1 MVSSS
6 RIVSVLL
13 FSSVAWGTSFNNWND
28 NLFKNGISQNLEG
41 NFTYNNTQTTDYVLQ
56 NNIFFQNSN
65 LSLNVRT
72 IISGNWQGQT
82 TGMIFNGTNG
92 GNNKGKYTFNK
103 GNISFFIDSSGIKT
117 FGQGGYFQLSG
128 GSSLDINANLTITSS
143 AMSNFRDVGLF
154 GISDS
159 TLKITD
165 ADLSID
171 LSNTISPNLFYL
183 TGNSVAEIN
192 TGGNK
197 AGQNIFLKGGIEVK
211 NTSSFTLNLSNQ
223 NSYYEGTISLQ
234 DNAKFTLNLS
244 NSSATFTTYSQ
255 MGNGVNSTLSLEN
268 SSTLNSTINGLQ
280 TDFIMSG
287 NSIWNMWGQNNNGA
301 GPNANFENSIR
312 NLTINGATVN
322 FMNNENSSNRFGQA
336 FEKKSLTGGG
346 TLTGAGTFAIYADVG
361 EKATDTITFDKAS
374 GSHTFDIL
382 YNPNTFSQALAS
394 SISTADKMIVAT
406 IQNTTTDATFSALPT
421 VMGLTSYTTHLERVD
436 NGNQAQWYITNITP
450 DGQSPLAQALTTALN
465 TPYRLFESSSQ
476 TLNLRLGD
484 LRNYPKNH
492 GLYFHYTIA
501 QNSFVQDSNL
511 TAGKD
516 LFMSIVG
523 GYDMNALYRGHNDFL
538 GFGFEI
544 NLLDTTT
551 DIFTSSTQSYGG
563 FLYYT
568 SIWSNRFYYDIIFKY
583 AYSPTDVNLGSL
595 ASSTSFSAHLL
606 NLTAEVG
613 KKFAFTS
620 SRDFAYAEVQGKLTS
635 GFIFPTSL
643 STSDPHGTPIEAQ
656 IDFQFPL
663 LLRSSLYFGYEWNER
678 FRGDLKA
685 GVFVDYSLFNGADT
699 ILKDEWS
706 KFEKS
711 FDMDFDV
718 GISIIS
724 NITIEDYLRFYLELD
739 TSFLGS
745 YSADVLFNAGIRWS
759 FADRYIPPPPPPADP
774 NRLKVRK
781 LRGNTVRDIPTIKK
795 NDRSNMKHYEGS
807 RNQIIDGYKEST
819 SQPQYSPN
827 YNEEENGNANR
838 FYPRDTYT
846 PTPSNTPVQR
856 GYRGS
861 SRDTYQP
868 SSSQVPSQSQAE
880 RYYHQDSYTPTYTTQ
895 STNGD
900 GYRTRR

>member
-1 MVSSS
+1 MLCSSIS
-6 RIVSVLL
+6 
-13 FSSVAWGTSFNNWND
+13 WGITINNWTQ
-28 NLFKNGISQNLEG
+28 LPQQGIMQDTEG
-41 NFTYNNTQTTDYVLQ
+41 NFSYDNTQTQNFVLS

-65 LSLNVRT
+65 AHLKINT

-92 GNNKGKYTFNK
+92 GNNNGKYTFNK
-103 GNISFFIDSSGIKT
+103 GNISFFINSAVQN
-117 FGQGGYFQLSG
+117 FGTGGYFQLSG

-143 AMSNFRDVGLF
+143 ANSNFNDVGLF
-154 GISDS
+154 GVDSS

-165 ADLSID
+165 ADLKID
-171 LSNTISPNLFYL
+171 LSNTRSPNIFHLK
-183 TGNSVAEIN
+183 GASVVEIN
-192 TGGNK
+192 TGGNQVR
-197 AGQNIFLKGGIEVK
+197 QNIYLKGGIKVQD
-211 NTSSFTLNLSNQ
+211 TSTFTLNLANQ
-223 NSYYEGTISLQ
+223 SSYYEGAVSLTGGTF
-234 DNAKFTLNLS
+234 NLNLS
-244 NSSATFTTYSQ
+244 NSASATFTTYSQ
-255 MGNGVNSTLSLEN
+255 QNGTATINLEN
-268 SSTLNSTINGLQ
+268 SSTLNSTINGTT
-280 TDFIMSG
+280 TDFIIKS
-287 NSIWNMWGQNNNGA
+287 NSVWNMWGQNNNGGGA
-301 GPNANFENSIR
+301 NANFANDIR
-312 NLTINGATVN
+312 NLTIENAKVN
-322 FMNNENSSNRFGQA
+322 FMQNRDGSNRFGQA

-361 EKATDTITFDKAS
+361 VKNTDSITFAKAS

-421 VMGLTSYTTHLERVD
+421 VMGLTSYTTHLEKQT
-436 NGNQAQWYITNITP
+436 NGANTEWLITNITP

-484 LRNYPKNH
+484 LRNYPKDH

-523 GYDMNALYRGHNDFL
+523 GYDMNALYRGRNDFL

-583 AYSPTDVNLGSL
+583 AYSPTEVDLGSL
-595 ASSTSFSAHLL
+595 ASFTSFSAHLL

-745 YSADVLFNAGIRWS
+745 YSTDVLFNAGIRWS
-759 FADRYIPPPPPPADP
+759 FGDRYVPPPPPPADP

>member
-72 IISGNWQGQT
+72 IISGDWKILNS
-82 TGMIFNGTNG
+82 GMIFNGDNRG
-92 GNNKGKYTFNK
+92 RYTFNK
-103 GNISFFIDSSGIKT
+103 GNISFFINSSGINA
-117 FGQGGYFQLSG
+117 FGQGAYFQLSNQ
-128 GSSLDINANLTITSS
+128 STLDINANLTITSS

-197 AGQNIFLKGGIEVK
+197 AGQNIYLKGGIEVK
-211 NTSSFTLNLSNQ
+211 DTSTFELNLANQ
-223 NSYYEGTISLQ
+223 NSYYEGVVSLSNQ
-234 DNAKFTLNLS
+234 AKFTLNLS

-255 MGNGVNSTLSLEN
+255 QTGSATLSLEN
-268 SSTLNSTINGLQ
+268 NSTLNSTIMGNQ
-280 TDFIMSG
+280 TDFIMGG
-287 NSIWNMWGQNNNGA
+287 NSVWNMWGQNNNGA

-312 NLTINGATVN
+312 NLTINNAKVN
-322 FMNNENSSNRFGQA
+322 FMKNENGSNRFGQA

-346 TLTGAGTFAIYADVG
+346 TLTGTGTFAIYADVG
-361 EKATDTITFDKAS
+361 AKATDTITFDKAS

-394 SISTADKMIVAT
+394 SISTADNMIVAT
-406 IQNTTTDATFSALPT
+406 IRDQNTDATFSALPT

-436 NGNQAQWYITNITP
+436 NGNQAQWFITNITP

-484 LRNYPKNH
+484 LRNYPKDH

-595 ASSTSFSAHLL
+595 ASFTSFSAHLL

-745 YSADVLFNAGIRWS
+745 YSTDVLFNAGIRWS
-759 FADRYIPPPPPPADP
+759 FGDRYVPPPPPPADP

-807 RNQIIDGYKEST
+807 RNQIIDGYEEST

-827 YNEEENGNANR
+827 YNEEENGNTNR

>member
-1 MVSSS
+1 MASSS

-72 IISGNWQGQT
+72 IISGDWKILNS
-82 TGMIFNGTNG
+82 GMIFNGDNQG
-92 GNNKGKYTFNK
+92 RYTFNK

-117 FGQGGYFQLSG
+117 FGQGAYFQLSNQ
-128 GSSLDINANLTITSS
+128 STLDINANLTITSS

-165 ADLSID
+165 ADLKID
-171 LSNTISPNLFYL
+171 LSNTTSPNIFRLQN
-183 TGNSVAEIN
+183 NSTVEIN

-197 AGQNIFLKGGIEVK
+197 ASQNIFLKGGISLEG
-211 NTSSFTLNLSNQ
+211 TSKFTLNLSNQ
-223 NSYYEGTISLQ
+223 NSYYEGVVSLT
-234 DNAKFTLNLS
+234 NGTFEFNLS
-244 NSSATFTTYSQ
+244 NSASATFTTYSQ
-255 MGNGVNSTLSLEN
+255 QNGAKATISLEN
-268 SSTLNSTINGLQ
+268 GSTLNSTINGTT
-280 TDFIMSG
+280 TDFIIKS
-287 NSIWNMWGQNNNGA
+287 NSVWNMWGQNNNGGGA
-301 GPNANFENSIR
+301 NANFANDIR
-312 NLTINGATVN
+312 NLTIENAKVN
-322 FMNNENSSNRFGQA
+322 FMQNRDGSSRFGQA
-336 FEKKSLTGGG
+336 FMKKSLTGGG

-361 EKATDTITFDKAS
+361 AKATDTITFAQAS

-421 VMGLTSYTTHLERVD
+421 VMGLTSYTTHLEKQT
-436 NGNQAQWYITNITP
+436 NGANTEWLITNITP

-484 LRNYPKNH
+484 LRNYPKDH

-516 LFMSIVG
+516 LFMSIIG

-745 YSADVLFNAGIRWS
+745 YSTDVLFNAGIRWS
-759 FADRYIPPPPPPADP
+759 FGDRYVPPPPPPADP

-807 RNQIIDGYKEST
+807 RNQIIDEYEEST

-827 YNEEENGNANR
+827 YNEEENGNTNR

-895 STNGD
+895 TTNGN

>member
-28 NLFKNGISQNLEG
+28 NLFKNGIFQNLEG

-72 IISGNWQGQT
+72 TISGDWNGQNA
-82 TGMIFNGTNG
+82 TGLIFNGTNG

-143 AMSNFRDVGLF
+143 ANSNFRDVGLF
-154 GISDS
+154 GVDGS

-165 ADLSID
+165 ADLKID
-171 LSNTISPNLFYL
+171 LSNTTSPNIFHLK
-183 TGNSVAEIN
+183 GASVVEIN

-197 AGQNIFLKGGIEVK
+197 ASQNIFLKGGISLDGDSK
-211 NTSSFTLNLSNQ
+211 FTLNLSNQ
-223 NSYYEGTISLQ
+223 NSYYEGVVSLT
-234 DNAKFTLNLS
+234 NGTFEFNLS
-244 NSSATFTTYSQ
+244 NSASATFTTYSQ
-255 MGNGVNSTLSLEN
+255 QNGTATINLEN
-268 SSTLNSTINGLQ
+268 SSTLNSTINGTT
-280 TDFIMSG
+280 TDFIIKS
-287 NSIWNMWGQNNNGA
+287 NSVWNMWGQNNNGGGA
-301 GPNANFENSIR
+301 NANFANDIR
-312 NLTINGATVN
+312 NLTIENAKVN
-322 FMNNENSSNRFGQA
+322 FMQNRDGSNRFGQA
-336 FEKKSLTGGG
+336 FEKKSLTGSG

-361 EKATDTITFDKAS
+361 AKATDTITFAQGS

-406 IQNTTTDATFSALPT
+406 IKDASTQATFSALPT
-421 VMGLTSYTTHLERVD
+421 VMGLTSYTTHLEKQI
-436 NGNQAQWYITNITP
+436 NGANTEWLITNITP

-484 LRNYPKNH
+484 LRNYPKDH

-745 YSADVLFNAGIRWS
+745 YSTDVLFNAGIRWS
-759 FADRYIPPPPPPADP
+759 FGDRYIPPPPPPADP

-807 RNQIIDGYKEST
+807 RNQIIDGYEEST

-895 STNGD
+895 PTNGD
-900 GYRTRR
+900 RYRTRR

>member
-13 FSSVAWGTSFNNWND
+13 FSSVAWGVTIQKWGD
-28 NLFKNGISQNLEG
+28 IPQAGITQNTEG
-41 NFTYNNTQTTDYVLQ
+41 VFTYNETANQDFILS

-65 LSLNVRT
+65 AHLNIQT
-72 IISGNWQGQT
+72 NISGNWNMKA

-92 GNNKGKYTFNK
+92 GNNNGKYTFNK
-103 GNISFFIDSSGIKT
+103 GNISFFIDSSGINA

-128 GSSLDINANLTITSS
+128 GSSLDINANLTISATETSD
-143 AMSNFRDVGLF
+143 FRSVGLF
-154 GISDS
+154 GVDGS

-165 ADLSID
+165 ADLKID
-171 LSNTISPNLFYL
+171 LSNTTSPNIFYL
-183 TGNSVAEIN
+183 KGVSVVEIN
-192 TGGNK
+192 SGGNK
-197 AGQNIFLKGGIEVK
+197 ASQNIFLKGGIEVK
-211 NTSSFTLNLSNQ
+211 DTSTFELNLANK
-223 NSYYEGTISLQ
+223 NSYFEGAVSLS
-234 DNAKFTLNLS
+234 DTAKFTLNLS

-255 MGNGVNSTLSLEN
+255 MNNGSNSTLSLEN
-268 SSTLNSTINGLQ
+268 GSTLNSTINGLQ
-280 TDFIMSG
+280 TDFVMSG
-287 NSIWNMWGQNNNGA
+287 DSIWNIWGQNNGA
-301 GPNANFENSIR
+301 GKGHENSIR

-322 FMNNENSSNRFGQA
+322 FMNNENGSNRFGQD
-336 FEKKSLTGGG
+336 FMKKSLEGKG

-361 EKATDTITFDKAS
+361 VGTRGTDSIKFKDAT

-394 SISTADKMIVAT
+394 SISTADNMIVAT

-436 NGNQAQWYITNITP
+436 NGNQAQWFITNITP

-484 LRNYPKNH
+484 LRNYPKDH

-583 AYSPTDVNLGSL
+583 AYSPTEVDLGSL

-620 SRDFAYAEVQGKLTS
+620 SRDFAYAEVQGKFTS

-656 IDFQFPL
+656 INFQFPL
-663 LLRSSLYFGYEWNER
+663 LLRNSLYFGYEWNER

-745 YSADVLFNAGIRWS
+745 YSTDVLFNTGIRWS
-759 FADRYIPPPPPPADP
+759 FADRYVPPPPPPADP

-795 NDRSNMKHYEGS
+795 NDRFNMKHYEGS
-807 RNQIIDGYKEST
+807 RNQIIDGYEEST

-868 SSSQVPSQSQAE
+868 SSSQVPSQSPAQ
-880 RYYHQDSYTPTYTTQ
+880 RYYHHDSYTPTYTTQ

>member
-13 FSSVAWGTSFNNWND
+13 FSSVAWGTSFSNWND

-92 GNNKGKYTFNK
+92 GNNNGKYTFNK
-103 GNISFFIDSSGIKT
+103 GNISFFINSSGINA

-165 ADLSID
+165 ADLKID
-171 LSNTISPNLFYL
+171 LSNTRSPNIFHLK
-183 TGNSVAEIN
+183 GASVVEIN

-197 AGQNIFLKGGIEVK
+197 AFQNIFLKGGISLEG
-211 NTSSFTLNLSNQ
+211 TSKFTLNLFNQ
-223 NSYYEGTISLQ
+223 NSYYEGVVSLT
-234 DNAKFTLNLS
+234 NGTFEFNLS
-244 NSSATFTTYSQ
+244 NSASATFTTYSQ
-255 MGNGVNSTLSLEN
+255 QSGTATINLEN
-268 SSTLNSTINGLQ
+268 SSTLNSTING
-280 TDFIMSG
+280 TTTNFVMTS
-287 NSIWNMWGQNNNGA
+287 NSVWNMWGQLNMQNTA
-301 GPNANFENSIR
+301 RENSIS

-322 FMNNENSSNRFGQA
+322 FMNNENGSNRFGQA
-336 FEKKSLTGGG
+336 FMKKSLEGKG
-346 TLTGAGTFAIYADVG
+346 TLTGTGTFAIYADVG
-361 EKATDTITFDKAS
+361 AKATDTITFDKAS

-394 SISTADKMIVAT
+394 SISTADNMIVAT
-406 IQNTTTDATFSALPT
+406 IRNQNTDATFSALPT

-436 NGNQAQWYITNITP
+436 NGNQAQWFITNITP

-465 TPYRLFESSSQ
+465 TSYRLFESSSQ

-484 LRNYPKNH
+484 LRNYPKDH

-745 YSADVLFNAGIRWS
+745 YSTDVLFNAGIRWS
-759 FADRYIPPPPPPADP
+759 FGDRYVPPPPPPADP

-807 RNQIIDGYKEST
+807 RNQIIDGYEEST

-900 GYRTRR
+900 GYRRRR

>member
-13 FSSVAWGTSFNNWND
+13 FSSVAWGVTIRNWKD
-28 NLFKNGISQNLEG
+28 LPPQGIMQNTDG
-41 NFTYNNTQTTDYVLQ
+41 NFTYNNTNAQTGNFILSD
-56 NNIFFQNSN
+56 NIFFHNSN
-65 LSLNVRT
+65 AHLNISTT
-72 IISGNWQGQT
+72 IDGNWKMANSGL
-82 TGMIFNGTNG
+82 IFNATNQV
-92 GNNKGKYTFNK
+92 NQGKYTFNK
-103 GNISFFIDSSGIKT
+103 GNISFLIKSNVQN
-117 FGQGGYFQLSG
+117 FGNEGYFQLNQG
-128 GSSLDINANLTITSS
+128 TTLDVNANLAISATATSDFSS
-143 AMSNFRDVGLF
+143 APLFKLTDSNLLF
-154 GISDS
+154 
-159 TLKITD
+159 TD
-165 ADLSID
+165 ADLRID
-171 LSNTISPNLFYL
+171 LSNTTNPNLFHL
-183 TGNSVAEIN
+183 TGTSKVEIN

-197 AGQNIFLKGGIEVK
+197 ASQNIFLKGGISL
-211 NTSSFTLNLSNQ
+211 NGNSTFTLDLANQ
-223 NSYYEGTISLQ
+223 SSYYEGAVSLTGGTF
-234 DNAKFTLNLS
+234 NLNLS
-244 NSSATFTTYSQ
+244 NSASATFTTYSQ
-255 MGNGVNSTLSLEN
+255 QNGTATINLEN
-268 SSTLNSTINGLQ
+268 SSTLNSTING
-280 TDFIMSG
+280 TTTNFVMTS
-287 NSIWNMWGQNNNGA
+287 NSVWNMWGQKNG
-301 GPNANFENSIR
+301 GNEYKNSIR
-312 NLTINGATVN
+312 DLNIQNARIN
-322 FMNNENSSNRFGQA
+322 FMNNENGSNRFGQD
-336 FEKKSLTGGG
+336 FEKKSLEGGG

-361 EKATDTITFDKAS
+361 VKATDTITFNKAS

-406 IQNTTTDATFSALPT
+406 IRDQNTNATFSALPT
-421 VMGLTSYTTHLERVD
+421 MMGLTSYTTYLERVD
-436 NGNQAQWYITNITP
+436 NGNQAQWFITNITP

-484 LRNYPKNH
+484 LRNYPKDH

-745 YSADVLFNAGIRWS
+745 YSTDVLFNAGIRWS
-759 FADRYIPPPPPPADP
+759 FTDRYVPPPPPPADP

-795 NDRSNMKHYEGS
+795 NDRSNMKHYEGN
-807 RNQIIDGYKEST
+807 RNQIIDEYEEST

-895 STNGD
+895 PTNGD
-900 GYRTRR
+900 GYRRRR

>member
-72 IISGNWQGQT
+72 TISGDWSGLNG

-92 GNNKGKYTFNK
+92 GANQGKYTFNK
-103 GNISFFIDSSGIKT
+103 GNISFFIDSTVTK
-117 FGQGGYFQLSG
+117 FGTGGYFQLSG

-143 AMSNFRDVGLF
+143 ANSNFRDVGLF
-154 GISDS
+154 GVDGS

-165 ADLSID
+165 ADLKID
-171 LSNTISPNLFYL
+171 LSNTTSPNIFYL

-197 AGQNIFLKGGIEVK
+197 AGQNIYLKGGIEVK
-211 NTSSFTLNLSNQ
+211 NTSTFELNLANK
-223 NSYYEGTISLQ
+223 NSYFEGAVSLS
-234 DNAKFTLNLS
+234 DTAKFTLNLS

-255 MGNGVNSTLSLEN
+255 INNGSNSTLSLEN

-280 TDFIMSG
+280 TDFVMSG
-287 NSIWNMWGQNNNGA
+287 DSIWNMWGQNNGA
-301 GPNANFENSIR
+301 GKGHENSIR

-322 FMNNENSSNRFGQA
+322 FMNNENGSNRFGQA
-336 FEKKSLTGGG
+336 FMKKSLEGKG

-361 EKATDTITFDKAS
+361 VKNTDSITFAKAD
-374 GSHTFDIL
+374 GNHTFDIL

-421 VMGLTSYTTHLERVD
+421 VMGLTSYTTHLEKQT
-436 NGNQAQWYITNITP
+436 NGANTEWYITNITP

-484 LRNYPKNH
+484 LRNYPKDH

-595 ASSTSFSAHLL
+595 ASFTSFSAHLL

-745 YSADVLFNAGIRWS
+745 YSTDVLFNAGIRWS
-759 FADRYIPPPPPPADP
+759 FTDRYVPPPPPPADP

-807 RNQIIDGYKEST
+807 RNQIIDGYEEST

-895 STNGD
+895 PTNGD

>member
-13 FSSVAWGTSFNNWND
+13 FSSVAWGVTIQKWGD
-28 NLFKNGISQNLEG
+28 IPQAGITQNTEG
-41 NFTYNNTQTTDYVLQ
+41 VFTYNETTKQNFILS

-65 LSLNVRT
+65 AHLNIQT
-72 IISGNWQGQT
+72 NISGDWQGQT

-92 GNNKGKYTFNK
+92 GNNNGKYTFNK

-117 FGQGGYFQLSG
+117 FGQGAYFQLSG

-143 AMSNFRDVGLF
+143 ANSNFDNVGLF
-154 GISDS
+154 GVDGS

-165 ADLSID
+165 ADLKID
-171 LSNTISPNLFYL
+171 LSNTRSPNIFHLK
-183 TGNSVAEIN
+183 GASVVEIN

-197 AGQNIFLKGGIEVK
+197 AFQNIFLKGGISLEG
-211 NTSSFTLNLSNQ
+211 TSKFTLNLSNQ
-223 NSYYEGTISLQ
+223 NSYYEGVVSLT
-234 DNAKFTLNLS
+234 NGTFEFNLS
-244 NSSATFTTYSQ
+244 NSASATFTTYSQ
-255 MGNGVNSTLSLEN
+255 QNGTATINLEN
-268 SSTLNSTINGLQ
+268 SSTLNSTINGTT
-280 TDFIMSG
+280 TDFIIKS
-287 NSIWNMWGQNNNGA
+287 NSVWNMWGQNNNGGGA
-301 GPNANFENSIR
+301 NANFANDIR
-312 NLTINGATVN
+312 NLTIENAKVN
-322 FMNNENSSNRFGQA
+322 FMQNRDGSNRFGQD
-336 FEKKSLTGGG
+336 FMKKSLEGKG
-346 TLTGAGTFAIYADVG
+346 TLTGSGTFAIYADVG
-361 EKATDTITFDKAS
+361 AKATDTITFDKAS

-394 SISTADKMIVAT
+394 SISTADNMIVAT
-406 IQNTTTDATFSALPT
+406 IRDQNTDATFSALPT

-436 NGNQAQWYITNITP
+436 NGNQAQWFITNITP

-484 LRNYPKNH
+484 LRNYPKDH

-745 YSADVLFNAGIRWS
+745 YSTDVLFNAGIRWS
-759 FADRYIPPPPPPADP
+759 FGDRYVPPPPPPANP

-807 RNQIIDGYKEST
+807 RNQIINGYEEST
-819 SQPQYSPN
+819 SQPQYSPS

-895 STNGD
+895 PTNRD

>member
-13 FSSVAWGTSFNNWND
+13 FSSVAWGTSFSNWND

-92 GNNKGKYTFNK
+92 GNNNGKYTFNK
-103 GNISFFIDSSGIKT
+103 GNISFFINSNGINA
-117 FGQGGYFQLSG
+117 FGQGAYFQLSNQ
-128 GSSLDINANLTITSS
+128 SALDINANLTITSS

-171 LSNTISPNLFYL
+171 LSNTTSPNIFHLKGAS
-183 TGNSVAEIN
+183 TVEIN

-197 AGQNIFLKGGIEVK
+197 ASQNIFLKGGISLEG
-211 NTSSFTLNLSNQ
+211 TSKFTLNLSNQ
-223 NSYYEGTISLQ
+223 NSYYEGVVSLT
-234 DNAKFTLNLS
+234 NGTFEFNLS
-244 NSSATFTTYSQ
+244 NSASATFTTYSQ
-255 MGNGVNSTLSLEN
+255 QNGTATINLEN
-268 SSTLNSTINGLQ
+268 SSTLNSTINGTT
-280 TDFIMSG
+280 TDFIIKS
-287 NSIWNMWGQNNNGA
+287 NSVWNMWGQNNNGGGA
-301 GPNANFENSIR
+301 NANFANDIR
-312 NLTINGATVN
+312 NLTIENAKVN
-322 FMNNENSSNRFGQA
+322 FMQNRDGSNRFGQA

-361 EKATDTITFDKAS
+361 AKATDTITFDKAS

-406 IQNTTTDATFSALPT
+406 IRDQNTDATFSALPT

-436 NGNQAQWYITNITP
+436 NGNQAQWFITNITP

-484 LRNYPKNH
+484 LRNYPKDH

-595 ASSTSFSAHLL
+595 ASSTSLSAHLL

-745 YSADVLFNAGIRWS
+745 YSTDVLFNTGIRWS
-759 FADRYIPPPPPPADP
+759 FGDRYVPPPPPPADP

-895 STNGD
+895 TTNGD

>member
-13 FSSVAWGTSFNNWND
+13 FSSVAWGVTIQKWGD
-28 NLFKNGISQNLEG
+28 IPQAGITQNTEG
-41 NFTYNNTQTTDYVLQ
+41 VFTYNETTKQNFILS

-65 LSLNVRT
+65 AHLNIQT
-72 IISGNWQGQT
+72 NISGNWQGQN

-103 GNISFFIDSSGIKT
+103 GNISFFINSSGINA
-117 FGQGGYFQLSG
+117 FGQGAYFQLSG

-143 AMSNFRDVGLF
+143 ANSNFNNVGLF
-154 GISDS
+154 GVDGS

-165 ADLSID
+165 ADLKID
-171 LSNTISPNLFYL
+171 LSNTTSPNIFHLK
-183 TGNSVAEIN
+183 GASVVEIN

-197 AGQNIFLKGGIEVK
+197 AFQNIFLKGGISLDGDSK
-211 NTSSFTLNLSNQ
+211 FTLNLSNQ
-223 NSYYEGTISLQ
+223 NSYYEGVVSLT
-234 DNAKFTLNLS
+234 NGTFEFNLS
-244 NSSATFTTYSQ
+244 NSASATFTTYSQ
-255 MGNGVNSTLSLEN
+255 QNGTATINLEN
-268 SSTLNSTINGLQ
+268 SSTLNSTINGTT
-280 TDFIMSG
+280 TDFIIKS
-287 NSIWNMWGQNNNGA
+287 NSIWNMWGQNNNG
-301 GPNANFENSIR
+301 GNGHENSIR

-322 FMNNENSSNRFGQA
+322 FMNNENGSNRFGQA
-336 FEKKSLTGGG
+336 FEKKSLTGSG

-361 EKATDTITFDKAS
+361 AKATDTITFAQGS

-406 IQNTTTDATFSALPT
+406 IRDQNTDATFSALPT

-436 NGNQAQWYITNITP
+436 NGNQAQWFITNITP

-484 LRNYPKNH
+484 LRNYPKDH

-595 ASSTSFSAHLL
+595 ASFTSFSAHLL

-745 YSADVLFNAGIRWS
+745 YSTDVLFNAGIRWS
-759 FADRYIPPPPPPADP
+759 FGDRYVPPPPPPADP

-807 RNQIIDGYKEST
+807 RNQIINGYEEST

-895 STNGD
+895 PTNGD
-900 GYRTRR
+900 GYRRRR

>member
-41 NFTYNNTQTTDYVLQ
+41 NFTYNNTQTRDYVLQ

-72 IISGNWQGQT
+72 IISGDWKILNS
-82 TGMIFNGTNG
+82 GMIFNG
-92 GNNKGKYTFNK
+92 NNRGRYTFNK

-117 FGQGGYFQLSG
+117 FGQGAYFQLSNQ
-128 GSSLDINANLTITSS
+128 STLDINANLTITSS
-143 AMSNFRDVGLF
+143 ANSNFRDVGLF
-154 GISDS
+154 GVDGS

-165 ADLSID
+165 ADLKID
-171 LSNTISPNLFYL
+171 LSNTTSPNIFHLK
-183 TGNSVAEIN
+183 GASVVEIN
-192 TGGNK
+192 SGGNK
-197 AGQNIFLKGGIEVK
+197 ASQNIFLKGGIEVK
-211 NTSSFTLNLSNQ
+211 DTSTFELNLANK
-223 NSYYEGTISLQ
+223 NSYFEGAVSLS
-234 DNAKFTLNLS
+234 DTAKFTLNLS

-255 MGNGVNSTLSLEN
+255 MNNGSNSTLSLEN
-268 SSTLNSTINGLQ
+268 GSTLNSTINGLQ

-301 GPNANFENSIR
+301 APNANFENSIR

-322 FMNNENSSNRFGQA
+322 FMNNENGSNRFGQA

-361 EKATDTITFDKAS
+361 AKATDTITFDKAS

-406 IQNTTTDATFSALPT
+406 IKDASTQATFSALPT
-421 VMGLTSYTTHLERVD
+421 MMGLTSYTTYLERVD

-484 LRNYPKNH
+484 LRNYPKDH

-656 IDFQFPL
+656 INFQFPL

-678 FRGDLKA
+678 FRGDIKA

-745 YSADVLFNAGIRWS
+745 YSTDVLFNAGIRWS
-759 FADRYIPPPPPPADP
+759 FGDRYIPPPPPPADP

-781 LRGNTVRDIPTIKK
+781 LRGNTIRDIPTIKK

-807 RNQIIDGYKEST
+807 RNQIIDGYEEST

-895 STNGD
+895 PTNGD
-900 GYRTRR
+900 GYRRRR

>member
-1 MVSSS
+1 MASSS

-13 FSSVAWGTSFNNWND
+13 FSSVAWGVTINNWNE
-28 NLFKNGISQNLEG
+28 LPAGGIDQNTEG
-41 NFTYNNTQTTDYVLQ
+41 VFSYNNATFNNGFILS
-56 NNIFFQNSN
+56 NNIFFRIPTVS
-65 LSLNVRT
+65 LSIRT
-72 IISGNWQGQT
+72 NISGDWKGQT

-92 GNNKGKYTFNK
+92 GNNNGKYTFNK
-103 GNISFFIDSSGIKT
+103 GNISFFINST
-117 FGQGGYFQLSG
+117 VQNFGTGGYFQLSG

-143 AMSNFRDVGLF
+143 ANSNFNNVGLF
-154 GISDS
+154 GVDGS

-165 ADLSID
+165 ADLKID
-171 LSNTISPNLFYL
+171 LSNTRSPNIFHLK
-183 TGNSVAEIN
+183 GASVVEIN

-197 AGQNIFLKGGIEVK
+197 AFQNIFLKGGISLEG
-211 NTSSFTLNLSNQ
+211 TSKFTLNLSNQ
-223 NSYYEGTISLQ
+223 NSYYEGVVSLT
-234 DNAKFTLNLS
+234 NGTFEFNLS
-244 NSSATFTTYSQ
+244 NSASATFTTYSQ
-255 MGNGVNSTLSLEN
+255 QNGTATINLEN
-268 SSTLNSTINGLQ
+268 SSTLNSTINGTT
-280 TDFIMSG
+280 TDFIIKS
-287 NSIWNMWGQNNNGA
+287 NSVWNMWGQNNNGA
-301 GPNANFENSIR
+301 APNANFENSIR

-322 FMNNENSSNRFGQA
+322 FMNNENGSNRFGQA

-361 EKATDTITFDKAS
+361 VGTRGTDSIEFKDAT

-406 IQNTTTDATFSALPT
+406 IQNTTTNATFSALPT

-436 NGNQAQWYITNITP
+436 NGNQAQWFITNITP

-484 LRNYPKNH
+484 LRNYPKDH

-745 YSADVLFNAGIRWS
+745 YSTDVLFNAGIRWS
-759 FADRYIPPPPPPADP
+759 FTDRYIPPPPPPADP

-795 NDRSNMKHYEGS
+795 NDRFNMKHYEGS
-807 RNQIIDGYKEST
+807 RNQIIDEYEEST

-827 YNEEENGNANR
+827 YNEEENGNTNR

>member
-1 MVSSS
+1 MASSS

-13 FSSVAWGTSFNNWND
+13 FSSVAWGVTINNWNE
-28 NLFKNGISQNLEG
+28 LPAGGIDQNTEG
-41 NFTYNNTQTTDYVLQ
+41 VFSYNNATFNNGFILS
-56 NNIFFQNSN
+56 NNIFFRIPTVS
-65 LSLNVRT
+65 LSIRT
-72 IISGNWQGQT
+72 NISGDWKGQT

-92 GNNKGKYTFNK
+92 GNNNGKYTFNK
-103 GNISFFIDSSGIKT
+103 GNISFFINSAVQN
-117 FGQGGYFQLSG
+117 FGTGGYFQLSG
-128 GSSLDINANLTITSS
+128 RSSLDINANLTITSS
-143 AMSNFRDVGLF
+143 ANSNFRDVGLF
-154 GISDS
+154 GVDGS

-165 ADLSID
+165 ADLKID
-171 LSNTISPNLFYL
+171 LSNTTSPNIFHLK
-183 TGNSVAEIN
+183 GASVVEIN

-197 AGQNIFLKGGIEVK
+197 ASQNIFLKGGISLDGDSK
-211 NTSSFTLNLSNQ
+211 FTLNLSNQ
-223 NSYYEGTISLQ
+223 NSYYEGVVSLT
-234 DNAKFTLNLS
+234 NGTFEFNLS
-244 NSSATFTTYSQ
+244 NSASATFTTYSQ
-255 MGNGVNSTLSLEN
+255 QNGTATINLEN

-301 GPNANFENSIR
+301 APNANFENSIR

-322 FMNNENSSNRFGQA
+322 FMNNENGSNRFGQA

-361 EKATDTITFDKAS
+361 VGTRGTDSIEFKDAT

-394 SISTADKMIVAT
+394 SISTADNMIVAT
-406 IQNTTTDATFSALPT
+406 IQNTTTNATFSALPT
-421 VMGLTSYTTHLERVD
+421 VMGLTSYTTHLEKRT
-436 NGNQAQWYITNITP
+436 NGANTEWLITNITP

-484 LRNYPKNH
+484 LRNYPKDH

-595 ASSTSFSAHLL
+595 ASFTSFSAHLL

-745 YSADVLFNAGIRWS
+745 YSTDVLFNAGIRWS
-759 FADRYIPPPPPPADP
+759 FGDRYVPPPPPPADP

-781 LRGNTVRDIPTIKK
+781 LRGNTIRDIPTIKK

-807 RNQIIDGYKEST
+807 RNQIINGYEEST
-819 SQPQYSPN
+819 SQPQYSPS

-895 STNGD
+895 PTNRD

>member
-1 MVSSS
+1 MVHSSKFLS
-6 RIVSVLL
+6 LLL
-13 FSSVAWGTSFNNWND
+13 FGSLSYGVTINNWKD
-28 NLFKNGISQNLEG
+28 LPIGGISQNTAG
-41 NFTYNNTQTTDYVLQ
+41 NFNYNETQAKDFVLTD
-56 NNIFFQNSN
+56 NIFFQNSSAS
-65 LSLNVRT
+65 LSVRT
-72 IISGNWQGQT
+72 IISGNWKANNGL
-82 TGMIFNGTNG
+82 IFLND
-92 GNNKGKYTFNK
+92 GKKLTFNK
-103 GNISFFIDSSGIKT
+103 GNISFFIDSSAINT
-117 FGQGGYFQLSG
+117 FGTDSYFQLKNKA
-128 GSSLDINANLTITSS
+128 SLDINANLAITAS
-143 AMSNFRDVGLF
+143 ATSDMNSVGLF
-154 GISDS
+154 GIKDS
-159 TLKITD
+159 SLNITD
-165 ADLSID
+165 ANLNID
-171 LSNTISPNLFYL
+171 LSNNQGRGPILFY
-183 TGNSVAEIN
+183 TEGASGVKINS
-192 TGGNK
+192 GGNK
-197 AGQNIFLKGGIEVK
+197 AGQNIYLKGGIEVK
-211 NTSSFTLNLSNQ
+211 DTSTFELNLANQ
-223 NSYYEGTISLQ
+223 NSYYEGVVSLSNQ
-234 DNAKFTLNLS
+234 AKFTLNLS

-255 MGNGVNSTLSLEN
+255 QTGSATLSLEN
-268 SSTLNSTINGLQ
+268 NSTLNSTIIGNQ
-280 TDFIMSG
+280 TDFIMGG
-287 NSIWNMWGQNNNGA
+287 NSVWNMWGQNNNGA
-301 GPNANFENSIR
+301 GPNANFENSIS

-322 FMNNENSSNRFGQA
+322 FMNNENGSNRFEQA
-336 FEKKSLTGGG
+336 FMKKSLTGGG

-361 EKATDTITFDKAS
+361 EKATDTITFAQGS

-394 SISTADKMIVAT
+394 SISTADNMIVAT
-406 IQNTTTDATFSALPT
+406 IQDQNTDATFSALPT

-436 NGNQAQWYITNITP
+436 NRNQAQWFITNITP

-484 LRNYPKNH
+484 LRNYPKDH

-745 YSADVLFNAGIRWS
+745 YSTDVLFNAGIRWS
-759 FADRYIPPPPPPADP
+759 FTDRYVPPPPPPADP

-807 RNQIIDGYKEST
+807 RNQIIDGYEEST

-900 GYRTRR
+900 GYRRRR

>member
-1 MVSSS
+1 M
-6 RIVSVLL
+6 LL
-13 FSSVAWGTSFNNWND
+13 FGSLSYGVTINNWKD
-28 NLFKNGISQNLEG
+28 LPIGGISQNTAG
-41 NFTYNNTQTTDYVLQ
+41 NFNYNETQAKDFVLTD
-56 NNIFFQNSN
+56 NIFFQNSSAS
-65 LSLNVRT
+65 LSVRT
-72 IISGNWQGQT
+72 IISGNWKANNGL
-82 TGMIFNGTNG
+82 IFLND
-92 GNNKGKYTFNK
+92 GKKLTFNK
-103 GNISFFIDSSGIKT
+103 GNISFFIDSSAINT
-117 FGQGGYFQLSG
+117 FGTDSYFQLKNKA
-128 GSSLDINANLTITSS
+128 SLDINANLAITAS
-143 AMSNFRDVGLF
+143 ATSDMNSVGLF
-154 GISDS
+154 GIKDS
-159 TLKITD
+159 SLNITD
-165 ADLSID
+165 ANLNID
-171 LSNTISPNLFYL
+171 LSNNQGRGPILFY
-183 TGNSVAEIN
+183 TEGASGVKINS
-192 TGGNK
+192 GGNK
-197 AGQNIFLKGGIEVK
+197 AGQNIYLKGGIEVK
-211 NTSSFTLNLSNQ
+211 DTSTFELNLANQ
-223 NSYYEGTISLQ
+223 NSYYEGVVSLSNQ
-234 DNAKFTLNLS
+234 AKFTLNLS

-255 MGNGVNSTLSLEN
+255 QTGSATLSLEN
-268 SSTLNSTINGLQ
+268 NSTLNSTIIGNQ
-280 TDFIMSG
+280 TDFIMGG
-287 NSIWNMWGQNNNGA
+287 NSVWNMWGQNNNGA
-301 GPNANFENSIR
+301 GPNANFENSIS

-322 FMNNENSSNRFGQA
+322 FMNNENGSNRFEQA
-336 FEKKSLTGGG
+336 FMKKSLTGGG

-361 EKATDTITFDKAS
+361 EKATDTITFAQGS

-394 SISTADKMIVAT
+394 SISTADNMIVAT
-406 IQNTTTDATFSALPT
+406 IQDQNTDATFSALPT

-436 NGNQAQWYITNITP
+436 NRNQAQWFITNITP

-484 LRNYPKNH
+484 LRNYPKDH

-745 YSADVLFNAGIRWS
+745 YSTDVLFNAGIRWS
-759 FADRYIPPPPPPADP
+759 FTDRYVPPPPPPADP

-807 RNQIIDGYKEST
+807 RNQIIDGYEEST

-900 GYRTRR
+900 GYRRRR

>member
-13 FSSVAWGTSFNNWND
+13 FSSVAWGVTINDWNGLPAGGIDQNTEGVFSYDNVTFNKGFI
-28 NLFKNGISQNLEG
+28 LS
-41 NFTYNNTQTTDYVLQ
+41 
-56 NNIFFQNSN
+56 NNIFFRIPTVS
-65 LSLNVRT
+65 LSIRT
-72 IISGNWQGQT
+72 NISGNWQGQT

-103 GNISFFIDSSGIKT
+103 GNISFFIDSSGINA
-117 FGQGGYFQLSG
+117 FGQGAYFQLSNQ
-128 GSSLDINANLTITSS
+128 SSLDINANLTITSS
-143 AMSNFRDVGLF
+143 ANSNFRDVGLF
-154 GISDS
+154 GVDGS

-165 ADLSID
+165 ADLKID
-171 LSNTISPNLFYL
+171 LSNTTSPNIFYL
-183 TGNSVAEIN
+183 KGASVVEIN
-192 TGGNK
+192 SGGNK
-197 AGQNIFLKGGIEVK
+197 ASQNIFLKGGISLEG
-211 NTSSFTLNLSNQ
+211 TSKFTLNLSNQ
-223 NSYYEGTISLQ
+223 NSYYEGVVSLT
-234 DNAKFTLNLS
+234 NGTFEFNLS
-244 NSSATFTTYSQ
+244 NSASATFTTYSQ
-255 MGNGVNSTLSLEN
+255 QNGTATINLEN
-268 SSTLNSTINGLQ
+268 SSTLNSTINGTT
-280 TDFIMSG
+280 TDFIIKS
-287 NSIWNMWGQNNNGA
+287 NSVWNMWGQNNNGGGA
-301 GPNANFENSIR
+301 NANFANDIR
-312 NLTINGATVN
+312 NLTIENAKVN
-322 FMNNENSSNRFGQA
+322 FMQNRDGSNRFGQA
-336 FEKKSLTGGG
+336 FMKKSLEGKG

-361 EKATDTITFDKAS
+361 AKATDTITFAQGS

-394 SISTADKMIVAT
+394 SISTADNMIVAT
-406 IQNTTTDATFSALPT
+406 IRDQNTDATFSALPT
-421 VMGLTSYTTHLERVD
+421 TMGLTSYTTHLERVD
-436 NGNQAQWYITNITP
+436 NGNQAQWFITNITP

-484 LRNYPKNH
+484 LRNYPKDH

-745 YSADVLFNAGIRWS
+745 YSTDVLFNAGIRWS
-759 FADRYIPPPPPPADP
+759 FTDRYVPPPPPPADP

-807 RNQIIDGYKEST
+807 RNQIIDGYEEST

-895 STNGD
+895 PTNGD

>member
-13 FSSVAWGTSFNNWND
+13 FSSVAWGVTIQKWGD
-28 NLFKNGISQNLEG
+28 IPQAGITQNTEG
-41 NFTYNNTQTTDYVLQ
+41 VFTYNETTKQNFILS

-65 LSLNVRT
+65 AHLNIQT
-72 IISGNWQGQT
+72 NISGNWQGQN

-103 GNISFFIDSSGIKT
+103 GNISFFINSSGINA
-117 FGQGGYFQLSG
+117 FGQGAYFQLSG

-143 AMSNFRDVGLF
+143 ANSNFNNVGLF
-154 GISDS
+154 GVDGS

-165 ADLSID
+165 ADLKID
-171 LSNTISPNLFYL
+171 LSNTRSPNIFHLK
-183 TGNSVAEIN
+183 GASVVEIN

-197 AGQNIFLKGGIEVK
+197 AFQNIFLKGGISLDGDSK
-211 NTSSFTLNLSNQ
+211 FTLNLSNQ
-223 NSYYEGTISLQ
+223 NSYYEGVVSLT
-234 DNAKFTLNLS
+234 NGTFEFNLS
-244 NSSATFTTYSQ
+244 NSASATFTTYSQ
-255 MGNGVNSTLSLEN
+255 QNGTATINLEN
-268 SSTLNSTINGLQ
+268 SSTLNSTINGTT
-280 TDFIMSG
+280 TDFIIKS
-287 NSIWNMWGQNNNGA
+287 NSIWNMWGQNNGT
-301 GPNANFENSIR
+301 GKGHENSIR

-322 FMNNENSSNRFGQA
+322 FMNNENGSNRFGQD
-336 FEKKSLTGGG
+336 FMKKSLEGKG
-346 TLTGAGTFAIYADVG
+346 TLTGTGTFAIYADVG
-361 EKATDTITFDKAS
+361 AKATDTITFDKAS

-406 IQNTTTDATFSALPT
+406 IKDPSTQATFSALPT
-421 VMGLTSYTTHLERVD
+421 VMGLTSYTTHLEKQT
-436 NGNQAQWYITNITP
+436 NGANTEWLITNITP

-484 LRNYPKNH
+484 LRNYPKDH

-595 ASSTSFSAHLL
+595 ASFTSFSAHLL

-745 YSADVLFNAGIRWS
+745 YSTDVLFNTGIRWS
-759 FADRYIPPPPPPADP
+759 FGDRYVPPPPPPADP

-781 LRGNTVRDIPTIKK
+781 LRGNTIRDIPTIKK

-807 RNQIIDGYKEST
+807 RNQIIDGYEEST

>member
-13 FSSVAWGTSFNNWND
+13 FSSIAWGVTIQKWGD
-28 NLFKNGISQNLEG
+28 IPQAGITQNTEG
-41 NFTYNNTQTTDYVLQ
+41 VFTYNETTKQNFILS

-65 LSLNVRT
+65 AHLNIQT
-72 IISGNWQGQT
+72 NISGNWKMET

-92 GNNKGKYTFNK
+92 GNNNGKYTFNK
-103 GNISFFIDSSGIKT
+103 GNISFFIDSSGINA

-143 AMSNFRDVGLF
+143 ANSNFNNVGLF
-154 GISDS
+154 GVDGS

-165 ADLSID
+165 ADLKID
-171 LSNTISPNLFYL
+171 LSNTRSPNIFHLK
-183 TGNSVAEIN
+183 GASVVEIN

-197 AGQNIFLKGGIEVK
+197 AFQNIFLKGGISLEG
-211 NTSSFTLNLSNQ
+211 TSKFTLNLSNQ
-223 NSYYEGTISLQ
+223 NSYYEGVVSLT
-234 DNAKFTLNLS
+234 NGTFEFNLS
-244 NSSATFTTYSQ
+244 NSASATFTTYSQ
-255 MGNGVNSTLSLEN
+255 QNGAKATISLEN
-268 SSTLNSTINGLQ
+268 GSTLNSTINGTT
-280 TDFIMSG
+280 TDFIIKS
-287 NSIWNMWGQNNNGA
+287 NSVWNMWGQNNNGGGA
-301 GPNANFENSIR
+301 NANFANDIR
-312 NLTINGATVN
+312 NLTIENAKVN
-322 FMNNENSSNRFGQA
+322 FMQNRDGSSRFGQA
-336 FEKKSLTGGG
+336 FMKKSLTGGG

-361 EKATDTITFDKAS
+361 AKATDTITFAQAS

-421 VMGLTSYTTHLERVD
+421 VMGLTSYTTHLEKQT
-436 NGNQAQWYITNITP
+436 NGANTEWLITNITP

-484 LRNYPKNH
+484 LRNYPKDH

-516 LFMSIVG
+516 LFMSIIG

-745 YSADVLFNAGIRWS
+745 YSTDVLFNAGIRWS
-759 FADRYIPPPPPPADP
+759 FTDRYVPPPPPPADP

-807 RNQIIDGYKEST
+807 RNQIIDEYEEST

-827 YNEEENGNANR
+827 YNEEENGNTNR

-900 GYRTRR
+900 GYRRRR